1 MMTRWTRKAY
11 ATTPVALARA
21 LLGQRLVRI
30 LPDGTRLSGDIVE
43 TEAYLGVRD
52 RAAHS
57 FGGRRTDRNASMYL
71 QAGTAYVYF
80 IYGMHFCFNVVC
92 GAVDEPTAVLVRGL
106 VPVDGLDRMRLLR
119 QARRKSTA
127 PVRDADLCSGPAK
140 LCAAMDID
148 RSMDGIDLCTSEAL
162 AIEHVED
169 VRGRVRRT
177 PRIGV
182 DYAGAWAQRPL
193 RWILSPGAGGSR

>member
-1 MMTRWTRKAY
+1 MTARWTREAY
-11 ATTPVALARA
+11 ATTPVVLAQA

-30 LPDGTRLSGDIVE
+30 LPDGTRLAGDIVE

-106 VPVDGLDRMRLLR
+106 APVEGLDRMRSLR
-119 QARRKSTA
+119 RKRRKSTA
-127 PVRDADLCSGPAK
+127 PVRDGELCSGPAK
-140 LCAAMDID
+140 LCAAFDID
-148 RSMDGIDLCTSEAL
+148 RSMDGVDLCSSETL
-162 AIEHVED
+162 TIERVKG

-182 DYAGAWAQRPL
+182 DYAGAWAHKPL
-193 RWILSPGAGGSR
+193 RWILSPQGGASR